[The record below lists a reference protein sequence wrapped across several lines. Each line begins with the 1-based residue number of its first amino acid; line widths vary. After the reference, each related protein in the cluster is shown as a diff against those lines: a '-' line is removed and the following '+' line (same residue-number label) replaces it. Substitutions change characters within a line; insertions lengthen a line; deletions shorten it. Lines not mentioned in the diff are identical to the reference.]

1 MATRQIPR
9 RRTASRPA
17 RKAARPPRLP
27 NDPVTRYARAVVA
40 RKVIAGWLVRAACQR
55 HLNDLTRDDL
65 VWNVVQAKRAIRFF
79 PDVLRL
85 NGGDFEG
92 RQFELEPW
100 QAFIVGSVFGW
111 YGTDGH
117 RRFRV
122 AYVEIAKGNGK
133 SPLAAGIGH
142 YMLVADDE
150 PRAECYAAA
159 TKKDQAMILFRDAVA
174 MVDQSPALS
183 RRLTKSGGDQNVWNL
198 ADLKTGSFFK
208 PIASDDAQS
217 GPRPHCGLIDELHEH
232 KSSRVVDM
240 MRAGT
245 KGRRQAIIFEITNS
259 GFDRHSICWQHHEYS
274 EKVLQG
280 LEGGDS
286 WFAYVCTLDQCDA
299 CRKSG
304 KVNADCAAC
313 DNWQDETVWPKVN
326 PNLGVSIT
334 HKYLRE
340 QVREAVGMPAK
351 QNVVKRLN
359 FCVWTEQAERWLD
372 MNLWDTGRSPVDV
385 AALRGRRC
393 YAGLD
398 LAKVNDLSAFALVFP
413 PVANEPTQVL
423 MRFWC
428 PKEDIGKRSKK
439 DRVPYEVWERDGLLI
454 ATPGNATDFAFIESE
469 ILELSGVYDIAEVA
483 YDRTFAGEIVQNLMA
498 EGLTMVPFGQGFL
511 SMGAPTAEIHRKLLA
526 GQLQHGGHPILR
538 WNASNVT
545 VLTDPAGNIKPDK
558 ERSTERIDGI
568 VALIMADGRA
578 SVAPA
583 EQSGSW
589 LIGAV
594 PIGGA
599 S

>member
-1 MATRQIPR
+1 VR
-9 RRTASRPA
+9 RRPVPRD
-17 RKAARPPRLP
+17 AA
-27 NDPVTRYARAVVA
+27 TRYAQDVV
-40 RKVIAGWLVRAACQR
+40 KGKIVAGWLVRAACQR
-55 HLNDLTRDDL
+55 HLDDLQRADLT
-65 VWNVVQAKRAIRFF
+65 WNVAQAERAMGFF
-79 PDVLRL
+79 RDVLRL

-92 RQFELEPW
+92 KPFELQPW
-100 QAFIVGSVFGW
+100 QAFIVGSLFGW
-111 YGTDGH
+111 YAADGH

-122 AYVEIAKGNGK
+122 AYVEIGKGNGK
-133 SPLAAGIGH
+133 SPLAAGVGH
-142 YMLVADDE
+142 YMLLADGE
-150 PRAECYAAA
+150 ARAEVYAAA

-183 RRLTKSGGDQNVWNL
+183 RRLTKSGGGQNVWNL
-198 ADLKTGSFFK
+198 ADLSTGSFFK
-208 PIASDDAQS
+208 PISSDDGQS

-232 KSSRVVDM
+232 KSSLVVDM

-245 KGRRQAIIFEITNS
+245 KGRRQALIFEITNS
-259 GFDRHSICWQHHEYS
+259 GYDRHSVCWQHHEYS

-280 LEGGDS
+280 VLHDDA
-286 WFAYVCTLDQCDA
+286 WFAYVCTLDQCQA
-299 CRKSG
+299 CRESG
-304 KVNADCAAC
+304 KANPDCTAC
-313 DNWQDETVWPKVN
+313 DQWTDEQVWVKAN

-334 HKYLRE
+334 PKYLRE
-340 QVREAVGMPAK
+340 QVREALGMPAK

-372 MNLWDTGRSPVDV
+372 MALWDTGRAPIDV

-398 LAKVNDLSAFALVFP
+398 LARVNDLSALALVFP
-413 PVANEPTQVL
+413 PLGDEPTQVL

-428 PKEDIGKRSKK
+428 PKDDIARRSKK
-439 DRVPYEVWERDGLLI
+439 DRVPYEVWAREGLLI
-454 ATPGNATDFAFIESE
+454 ATEGNATDFAFIEAE
-469 ILELSGVYDIAEVA
+469 LLELAGVYDIAEVA
-483 YDRTFAGEIVQNLMA
+483 YDRTFAGELVQNLMA

-526 GQLQHGGHPILR
+526 GKLQHGGHPILR

-578 SVAPA
+578 SVAAPA
-583 EQSGSW
+583 SANSW
-589 LIGAV
+589 FIDAV
-594 PIGGA
+594 PIGGSA
-599 S
+599 

>member
-1 MATRQIPR
+1 MPALLTPPR
-9 RRTASRPA
+9 PTASKA
-17 RKAARPPRLP
+17 RAKRPPKTP
-27 NDPVTRYARAVVA
+27 ADPVTRYARAVVSGE
-40 RKVIAGWLVRAACQR
+40 VIAGWLVRAACQR
-55 HLNDLTRDDL
+55 HLDDL
-65 VWNVVQAKRAIRFF
+65 QRKDVRFDAAKCDRAIGFF
-79 PDVLRL
+79 RDVLRL

-92 RQFELEPW
+92 KPFDLQPW
-100 QAFIVGSVFGW
+100 QAFIVGSLFGW
-111 YGTDGH
+111 YTLDGT

-122 AYVEIAKGNGK
+122 AYVEIGKGNGK

-150 PRAECYAAA
+150 ARAEVYAAA

-183 RRLTKSGGDQNVWNL
+183 RRLTKSGGNPVWNL
-198 ADLKTGSFFK
+198 ADLTTGSFFK

-232 KSSRVVDM
+232 KDGNVVNM

-245 KGRRQAIIFEITNS
+245 KGRRQALIFEITNS
-259 GFDRHSICWQHHEYS
+259 GYDRHSVCWQHHEYS

-280 LEGGDS
+280 LDGGDS
-286 WFAYVCTLDQCDA
+286 WFAYVCTLDQCEA
-299 CRKSG
+299 CRLSG
-304 KVNADCAAC
+304 KVNTDCTAC
-313 DNWQDETVWPKVN
+313 DNWQDEAVWPKAN

-340 QVREAVGMPAK
+340 QVREALGMPAK

-372 MNLWDTGRSPVDV
+372 MNLWDTGRAPIDV

-393 YAGLD
+393 FAALD
-398 LAKVNDLSAFALVFP
+398 LAKVNDLSSFAMVFP
-413 PVANEPTQVL
+413 PLGDEPTKVIW
-423 MRFWC
+423 RHWV
-428 PKEDIGKRSKK
+428 PKDDIAKRSKR
-439 DRVPYEVWERDGLLI
+439 DRVPYDVWERDGLLI
-454 ATPGNATDFAFIESE
+454 ATPGNATDFAFIEAE
-469 ILELSGVYDIAEVA
+469 ILALAGAYDIAEVA

-526 GQLQHGGHPILR
+526 GKLQHGGDPIAR
-538 WNASNVT
+538 WAASNVT

-558 ERSTERIDGI
+558 ERSTERIDPI

-578 SVAPA
+578 SVAEP
-583 EQSGSW
+583 ESSGSW

-594 PIGGA
+594 PIGGVA
-599 S
+599 

>member
-1 MATRQIPR
+1 MMSATRTRP
-9 RRTASRPA
+9 RRTASKA
-17 RKAARPPRLP
+17 RRRPPSKVV
-27 NDPVTRYARAVVA
+27 DPVTQYARDVVSGS
-40 RKVIAGWLVRAACQR
+40 IMAGWMVRAACQR
-55 HLNDLTRDDL
+55 HLDDLQRNDL
-65 VWNVVQAKRAIRFF
+65 VWNVAQSERAIGFF
-79 PDVLRL
+79 RDVLRL

-92 RQFELEPW
+92 KAFALMPW
-100 QAFIVGSVFGW
+100 QSFIVGSLFGW
-111 YGTDGH
+111 YGLDGQ

-122 AYVEIAKGNGK
+122 AYVEIGKGNGK

-142 YMLVADDE
+142 YMLVADNE
-150 PRAECYAAA
+150 PRAEVYAAA

-183 RRLTKSGGDQNVWNL
+183 RRLLKSGGGQNVWNL
-198 ADLKTGSFFK
+198 ADLQTGSFFK
-208 PIASDDAQS
+208 PISSDDGQS

-232 KSSRVVDM
+232 KSSLVVDM

-245 KGRRQAIIFEITNS
+245 KGRRQALIFEITNS
-259 GFDRHSICWQHHEYS
+259 GYDRHSVCYQHHEYS
-274 EKVLQG
+274 AKVLQG
-280 LEGGDS
+280 LDGGDS
-286 WFAYVCTLDQCDA
+286 WFAYVCTLDQCEA
-299 CRKSG
+299 CRLSG
-304 KVNADCAAC
+304 KSNSECTAC
-313 DNWQDETVWPKVN
+313 DQWTDESVWIKAN

-340 QVREAVGMPAK
+340 QVREALGMPAK

-372 MNLWDTGRSPVDV
+372 MALWDTGRAPIDV

-398 LAKVNDLSAFALVFP
+398 LSRVNDLSALALVFP
-413 PVANEPTQVL
+413 PLGDEPTRVL
-423 MRFWC
+423 MRYWC
-428 PKEDIGKRSKK
+428 PRDDIATRSRK
-439 DRVPYEVWERDGLLI
+439 DRVPYDVWAREGVI
-454 ATPGNATDFAFIESE
+454 VATDGNATDFGFI
-469 ILELSGVYDIAEVA
+469 LADLVELAGVYQIEEVA
-483 YDRTFAGEIVQNLMA
+483 YDRTFAGELIQAAQA

-526 GQLQHGGHPILR
+526 GKLQHGGHPILR

-578 SVAPA
+578 SVAGP

-594 PIGGA
+594 PIGGVA
-599 S
+599 